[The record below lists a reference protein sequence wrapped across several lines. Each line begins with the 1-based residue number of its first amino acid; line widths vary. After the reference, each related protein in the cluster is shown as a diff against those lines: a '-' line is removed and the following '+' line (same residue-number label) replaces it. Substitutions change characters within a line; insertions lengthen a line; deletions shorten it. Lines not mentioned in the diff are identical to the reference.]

1 MPGLFPVDGGGGVSG
16 VSLNIGGSAVSGGGE
31 MSGFRKYGSDLSNV
45 VQFNRPS
52 TGEKYDPTGTPTVTF
67 YVNNVVNSTVGA
79 LNMSKVNSKTGFYG
93 NPNVAG
99 GLTSTNGFNVGDFVE
114 VHVEAV
120 VDGVNVAGVIDKFEI
135 YRAPAVNT
143 SGYVT
148 VAPDG
153 LDQLSDAAPTS
164 HPTTFATKLMALA
177 AMFVN
182 KTTRNKQTG
191 VVSVLADDHSTV
203 AAQYTTTPDNTAAS
217 TTEETKTQ
225 YD

>member
-1 MPGLFPVDGGGGVSG
+1 
-16 VSLNIGGSAVSGGGE
+16 
-31 MSGFRKYGSDLSNV
+31 MSGFRKYGSDMVNV

-79 LNMSKVNSKTGFYG
+79 LNMSKINSKTGFYG
-93 NPNVAG
+93 NANVAG
-99 GLTSTNGFNVGDFVE
+99 GFTSANGFNVGDFVE

-148 VAPDG
+148 LAPEG
-153 LDQLSDAAPTS
+153 LDQISDAVPTS
-164 HPTTFATKLMALA
+164 FPTTFKEKMVVLA
-177 AMFVN
+177 SYITN
-182 KTTRNKQTG
+182 KVTRNKNTG
-191 VVSVLADDHSTV
+191 DVTIFADDHST
-203 AAQYTTTPDNTAAS
+203 AALTFTTTPDANAPATV
-217 TTEETKTQ
+217 TEIKG
-225 YD
+225 YVD